1 MTLMRYILREFIA
14 PFVFSLS
21 LIIFLFVLNL
31 VFQML
36 GRITGKG
43 LPASTIAEF
52 FFLNLAWMIALAV
65 PMAVLVATL
74 TTYGRLSADGEI
86 TALKSSGIGQFRLM
100 SPALTVGIFM
110 AALLVI
116 FNNNFLPQ
124 MNHRSRQLQ
133 ADIKRT
139 RPTMVLEPGVFL
151 SDIPGHVMIARDVD
165 QQKSEVKDVVV
176 YEENDPEYNTAI
188 SAKSGVLKYNE
199 NIESFEFFLRDG
211 QILRTSKQKSND
223 YQETNYKRAIFR
235 IEATDVALRRTQS
248 DWLGEREMNVPQL
261 VRKIHAFEA
270 QTPIRNRREINT
282 LKVELNKKF
291 SIPAACIIFAILG
304 MMLGQWVKRSGL
316 GVSAGYSIFL
326 FLIYWIFLIGGEDLA
341 DRGRVTPWL
350 AMWAP
355 NILFFSLGLY
365 LVWRERRGSF
375 ALPAHVFK
383 TLFARRTKSP

>member
-1 MTLMRYILREFIA
+1 MTLWRYILREFIA

-43 LPASTIAEF
+43 LPVSTILEF

-74 TTYGRLSADGEI
+74 TTYGRLSSDREI
-86 TALKSSGIGQFRLM
+86 TALKSSGVGQIRLM
-100 SPALTVGIFM
+100 MPALIVGTLM
-110 AALLVI
+110 AVLLVI

-151 SDIPGHVMIARDVD
+151 SDIPGHVLIARDVN
-165 QQKSEVKDVVV
+165 QQTSEVFDVVV
-176 YEENDPEYNTAI
+176 YEEDDPEYNTAI
-188 SAKSGVLKYNE
+188 TARRGLLRYNE
-199 NIESFEFFLRDG
+199 NIESFEFTLREG
-211 QILRTSKQKSND
+211 QILRTSKKKPNE
-223 YQETNYKRAIFR
+223 YQQTDFEQAVFR
-235 IEATDVALRRTQS
+235 IQATDVSLKRTQS

-261 VRKIHAFEA
+261 IRKIRGFES
-270 QTPIRNRREINT
+270 QKPIRNRHEINT
-282 LKVELNKKF
+282 LKVELHKKF
-291 SIPAACIIFAILG
+291 SIPAACIVFGLLG
-304 MMLGQWVKRSGL
+304 AMLGQWVRRSGL

-326 FLIYWIFLIGGEDLA
+326 FLIYWVFLIGGEDLA
-341 DRGRVTPWL
+341 DRGRVTPWIS
-350 AMWAP
+350 MWAP
-355 NILFFSLGLY
+355 NILFFGLGLY

-375 ALPAHVFK
+375 ALPVNLLK
-383 TLFARRTKSP
+383 TLFSRRTRI

>member
-1 MTLMRYILREFIA
+1 LTLWRYILREFIA

-43 LPASTIAEF
+43 LPASTIFEF

-74 TTYGRLSADGEI
+74 TTYGRLSSDGEI
-86 TALKSSGIGQFRLM
+86 TALKSSGVGPIRLVA
-100 SPALTVGIFM
+100 PALIVGTVV
-110 AALLVI
+110 AVVLVI

-133 ADIKRT
+133 ADIKRK

-151 SDIPGHVMIARDVD
+151 SDIPGHVMIARDVN
-165 QQKSEVKDVVV
+165 QQTSEVHDVVV
-176 YEENDPEYNTAI
+176 YKEDDPEYNTAI
-188 SAKSGVLKYNE
+188 TARSGVLRYNE
-199 NIESFEFFLRDG
+199 NIESFEFALRDG
-211 QILRTSKQKSND
+211 QILRTSKRNTNEYQK
-223 YQETNYKRAIFR
+223 TNFEQAVFR
-235 IEATDVALRRTQS
+235 IEATDVSLKRTSS

-261 VRKIHAFEA
+261 IRKIRTDEA
-270 QTPIRNRREINT
+270 QKPMRNRRELDN
-282 LKVELNKKF
+282 LKVELHKKF
-291 SIPAACIIFAILG
+291 SIPAACIVFGLLG
-304 MMLGQWVKRSGL
+304 TMLGQWVRRAGL

-326 FLIYWIFLIGGEDLA
+326 FLVYWVFLIGGEDLA
-341 DRGRVTPWL
+341 DRGRVAPWL

-355 NILFFSLGLY
+355 NFLFFGLALY
-365 LVWRERRGSF
+365 LIWRERRGR
-375 ALPAHVFK
+375 ATVPVHVFK
-383 TLFARRTKSP
+383 GLLSRWRKT